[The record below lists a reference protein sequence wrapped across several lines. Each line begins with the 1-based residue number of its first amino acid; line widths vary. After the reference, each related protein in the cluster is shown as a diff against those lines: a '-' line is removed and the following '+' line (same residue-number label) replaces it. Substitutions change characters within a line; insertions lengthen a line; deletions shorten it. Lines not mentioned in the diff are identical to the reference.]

1 MNAPPADRSR
11 TLRLLALALTLAL
24 LAVACGGGSDDTA
37 EDSADEAADD
47 RAETAEPDD
56 AAEDDAA
63 DEMAEE
69 DADAEPDDTA
79 DDGAAEGEALTL
91 RMVWFDWAPANALED
106 FANEQYAEV
115 NPNVSFEVETVPFG
129 QWHDAIF
136 TQFAAGET
144 SFDIPILD
152 SQFIGEAVTGNHIA
166 TLTEFAND
174 NIDLDAYPS
183 NLLAAYAQYP
193 VARDGQFD
201 PEGEIYGL
209 PLLADTWVLIYRK
222 DLIGEEPPGSWE
234 EMLEVA
240 AQCQEDNPGMAGLA
254 FHGAPDYDTA
264 GITLNQVIWVNGGE
278 IWDGEGQVEGII
290 NDETGL
296 AAIDQL
302 VNEMVPLAPDGV
314 GTAFIGEVNAAINQ
328 GQACMGMNW
337 VAGLEGMQDPANSTL
352 GETEEEILE
361 KLGFAELPDGEVD
374 VSPMGGMGMHIS
386 AYSPN
391 QEAALEFVEWFQSAE
406 VQQAW
411 AEAGGV
417 PARTDA
423 LNGEAFLS
431 ARPWNQAFTDSVDSL
446 KDFWAIPEFFQMIDV
461 HSTQANAAIT
471 GTQSPEDALNSL
483 AEQEQTIL
491 DGGI

>member
-1 MNAPPADRSR
+1 MTSAFTQPSR
-11 TLRLLALALTLAL
+11 ALRALVLTLAL
-24 LAVACGGGSDDTA
+24 LLLATACGS
-37 EDSADEAADD
+37 SAPADD
-47 RAETAEPDD
+47 DDGTAT
-56 AAEDDAA
+56 
-63 DEMAEE
+63 EE
-69 DADAEPDDTA
+69 DTGASEDGTGDDG
-79 DDGAAEGEALTL
+79 DDGAGEDVTL
-91 RMVWFDWAPANALED
+91 RFVWFEWPPAQALED
-106 FANEQYAEV
+106 FANEHYAAV
-115 NPNVSFEVETVPFG
+115 NPGVSFEVETVPFG

-166 TLTEFAND
+166 TLTDFAND
-174 NIDLDAYPS
+174 NIDLAAYPQ
-183 NLLAAYAQYP
+183 NLLAAYSQYP
-193 VARDGQFD
+193 VAADGLFD
-201 PEGEIYGL
+201 PEGDIYGL

-222 DLIGEEPPGSWE
+222 DLIGEEPPGSWD

-240 AQCQEDNPGMAGLA
+240 AQCQADNPGMAGLA

-278 IWDGEGQVEGII
+278 IWDAESRTVEGII

-296 AAIDQL
+296 AAITQL
-302 VNEMVPLAPDGV
+302 VEEMVPLAPDGV

-337 VAGLEGMQDPANSTL
+337 VAGLEGMQLPENSTL
-352 GETEEEILE
+352 GETEEEVLD
-361 KLGFAELPDGEVD
+361 KLGFAELPDGAAD
-374 VSPMGGMGMHIS
+374 VSPLGGMGMHVS
-386 AYSPN
+386 SYSPN
-391 QEAALEFVEWFQSAE
+391 QQAALDFIEWFESAE
-406 VQQAW
+406 VQEMW
-411 AEAGGV
+411 AAAGGV

-423 LNGEAFLS
+423 LNSEAFLN

-446 KDFWAIPEFFQMIDV
+446 RDFWAIPEFFQMIDV

-471 GTQSPEDALNSL
+471 GTQEPEAALNAL

>member
-1 MNAPPADRSR
+1 MTPTSTVRRSV
-11 TLRLLALALTLAL
+11 LRTLAL
-24 LAVACGGGSDDTA
+24 CLVLALFAAACSGSDDGDDAGGDTA
-37 EDSADEAADD
+37 EDEA
-47 RAETAEPDD
+47 TD
-56 AAEDDAA
+56 ASDGGGEDAA
-63 DEMAEE
+63 DADAGADDSD
-69 DADAEPDDTA
+69 DADADA
-79 DDGAAEGEALTL
+79 DADEGAGSSGPTTL
-91 RMVWFDWAPANALED
+91 DLVWFDWAPAQLLED
-106 FANEQYAEV
+106 FANENYAEV
-115 NPNVSFEVETVPFG
+115 NPDVDFNVETVPFG

-152 SQFIGEAVTGNHIA
+152 SQFIGEAVEGGHVMD
-166 TLTEFAND
+166 LTEFANE
-174 NIDLDAYPS
+174 NIDLEAYPS

-193 VARDGQFD
+193 LAADGQFD
-201 PEGEIYGL
+201 PDGNVYGL
-209 PLLADTWVLIYRK
+209 PLLADTWVLVYRT

-240 AQCQEDNPGMAGLA
+240 AQCQEENGIAGLA

-278 IWDGEGQVEGII
+278 IWDPESRQVEGIV
-290 NDETGL
+290 NDEAGQ
-296 AAIDQL
+296 AAITQL
-302 VNEMVPLAPDGV
+302 VEEMVPLAPSGV
-314 GTAFIGEVNAAINQ
+314 GTAFIGEVNTAINQ
-328 GQACMGMNW
+328 GEACMGMNW
-337 VAGLEGMQDPANSTL
+337 VAGLEGIQLPENSTL
-352 GETEEEILE
+352 GETEEEILG

-374 VSPMGGMGMHIS
+374 VSPLGGMGMHVS
-386 AYSPN
+386 AYSDE
-391 QEAALEFVEWFQSAE
+391 QDAALEFMEWFSSAE
-406 VQQAW
+406 VQELW

-423 LNGEAFLS
+423 LNSDAFID

-471 GTQSPEDALNSL
+471 GTQDPIEALDSL
-483 AEQEQTIL
+483 AEQEQSIL

>member
-1 MNAPPADRSR
+1 MIATPHARFR
-11 TLRLLALALTLAL
+11 LHRLLVMALTLAL
-24 LAVACGGGSDDTA
+24 LAVACGDGSAGEGADPPA
-37 EDSADEAADD
+37 SDS
-47 RAETAEPDD
+47 ETGQ
-56 AAEDDAA
+56 
-63 DEMAEE
+63 
-69 DADAEPDDTA
+69 A
-79 DDGAAEGEALTL
+79 DDGDGADQDGADQDGADQEDPGQEDASSDEEVTL
-91 RMVWFDWAPANALED
+91 RMVWFEWAPAQALEE
-106 FANEQYAEV
+106 FANTHYAEV
-115 NPNVSFEVETVPFG
+115 DPNISFEVETVPFG

-183 NLLAAYAQYP
+183 NLLAAYSQYP
-193 VARDGQFD
+193 VAPDGQFD
-201 PEGEIYGL
+201 PDGDVYGL
-209 PLLADTWVLIYRK
+209 PLLADTWVLVYRK
-222 DLIGEEPPGSWE
+222 DLVGEQPPGSWE

-240 AQCQEDNPGMAGLA
+240 AQCQADNPDMAGLA

-290 NDETGL
+290 NDEVGL

-352 GETEEEILE
+352 GDTEEEILE
-361 KLGFAELPDGEVD
+361 KLGFAELPDGAAD
-374 VSPMGGMGMHIS
+374 VSPMGGMGMHVS

-391 QEAALEFVEWFQSAE
+391 QAEALAFMEWFQSAE
-406 VQQAW
+406 VQQMW

-423 LNGEAFLS
+423 LNSEAFLS

-471 GTQSPEDALNSL
+471 GTQGPAEALDSL

>member
-1 MNAPPADRSR
+1 VKATATIRPGV
-11 TLRLLALALTLAL
+11 LRALALGLVLTTLA
-24 LAVACGGGSDDTA
+24 AACGGGN
-37 EDSADEAADD
+37 EGESASG
-47 RAETAEPDD
+47 TD
-56 AAEDDAA
+56 AAS
-63 DEMAEE
+63 
-69 DADAEPDDTA
+69 
-79 DDGAAEGEALTL
+79 GAATEASAPPDEEVTL
-91 RMVWFDWAPANALED
+91 RFVWFEWPPAQALED
-106 FANEQYAEV
+106 FANEHYSKV
-115 NPNVSFEVETVPFG
+115 NPNVSFEVDTVPFG

-152 SQFIGEAVTGNHIA
+152 SQFIGEAVEGNHIA
-166 TLTEFAND
+166 NLTEFAND
-174 NIDLDAYPS
+174 NIELDAFPP

-201 PEGEIYGL
+201 PEGDIYGL

-222 DLIGEEPPGSWE
+222 DLIGEEPPGSWD

-278 IWDGEGQVEGII
+278 IWDPETRKVEGVI
-290 NDETGL
+290 NDEVGR
-296 AAIDQL
+296 AAITQL
-302 VNEMVPLAPDGV
+302 VEEMVPLAPAGV
-314 GTAFIGEVNAAINQ
+314 GTAFIGEVNTAINQ

-337 VAGLEGMQDPANSTL
+337 VAGLEGMQLPENSTL
-352 GETEEEILE
+352 GATEEEILE

-374 VSPMGGMGMHIS
+374 VSPLGGMGMHVS

-391 QEAALEFVEWFQSAE
+391 QEAALEFMKWFEQKD
-406 VQQAW
+406 VQELW
-411 AEAGGV
+411 AQAGGV

-423 LNGEAFLS
+423 LNSDAFLS

-446 KDFWAIPEFFQMIDV
+446 RDFWAIPEFFQMIDV

-471 GTQSPEDALNSL
+471 GTQDPIKALDTL
-483 AEQEQTIL
+483 AKQEQDIL

>member
-1 MNAPPADRSR
+1 MSTPSPARFR
-11 TLRLLALALTLAL
+11 LLRLLALTVAIAM
-24 LAVACGGGSDDTA
+24 LAVACGGGGSSGEVDDASSDDTG
-37 EDSADEAADD
+37 ADAAD
-47 RAETAEPDD
+47 
-56 AAEDDAA
+56 DDAA
-63 DEMAEE
+63 DEDAADE
-69 DADAEPDDTA
+69 DAADEDA
-79 DDGAAEGEALTL
+79 AASDEELVL
-91 RMVWFDWAPANALED
+91 RMVWFEWAPATALED
-106 FANEQYAEV
+106 FANEHYV
-115 NPNVSFEVETVPFG
+115 DPNVSFEVETVPFG

-152 SQFIGEAVTGNHIA
+152 SQFIGEAVTGNHIT
-166 TLTEFAND
+166 TLTDFANEH
-174 NIDLDAYPS
+174 IELDAYPS

-193 VARDGQFD
+193 VAADGQFD
-201 PEGEIYGL
+201 PDGDIHGL
-209 PLLADTWVLIYRK
+209 PLLADTWVLVYRK
-222 DLIGEEPPGSWE
+222 DLVGEEPPGSWE

-240 AQCQEDNPGMAGLA
+240 AQCQADNPGMAGLA

-278 IWDGEGQVEGII
+278 IWDGEGQVEGVI

-302 VNEMVPLAPDGV
+302 VNEMVPLAPEGV

-361 KLGFAELPDGEVD
+361 KLGFAELPDGAAD
-374 VSPMGGMGMHIS
+374 VSPMGGMGMHVS

-391 QEAALEFVEWFQSAE
+391 QQAALDFMEWFSGPE
-406 VQQAW
+406 VQEMW

-423 LNGEAFLS
+423 LNSEAFLN

-471 GTQSPEDALNSL
+471 GTQDPADALNAL